1 MFNNLVES
9 DLHTQEH
16 VRRSWFFLG
25 TLAAYTLLMMIAGV
39 ASIYAYDAHLEEQTN
54 EYIITFVPPPQP
66 EAATPQRP
74 NPPRATIVPDTSRR
88 VSERPEAIGRIADST
103 KPPDQISSAPSR
115 VRELPAGPVAI
126 TGRDYDAVT
135 SNIPGSP
142 TGGNGVPGDA
152 SRPVHVEIT
161 ETPPQPPPRATPT
174 PQPVKVL
181 RTSTLL
187 NSKAVRLPKP
197 RYPEMARIAKAYGP
211 VNVQV
216 MLDET
221 GKVVSAQAVSGHP
234 LLRAAAVQAAYQAQF
249 TPTILGDRPVKVS
262 GVITYNFTF

>member
-9 DLHTQEH
+9 DLHTHEH

-25 TLAAYTLLMMIAGV
+25 TLAAYALLMMIAGV

-54 EYIITFVPPPQP
+54 EYIVTFVPPPMP

-74 NPPRATIVPDTSRR
+74 NQPRPATVPDTSRR
-88 VSERPEAIGRIADST
+88 VSERPEAIARIADST
-103 KPPDQISSAPSR
+103 KPPDQISSKPST
-115 VRELPAGPVAI
+115 VRELPSGPVAI
-126 TGRDYDAVT
+126 TGRDIDAAP
-135 SNIPGSP
+135 SRIPGSP
-142 TGGNGVPGDA
+142 TGGNGVPGNA
-152 SRPVHVEIT
+152 TRPVPVEII
-161 ETPPQPPPRATPT
+161 ETPPPRVTPT
-174 PQPVKVL
+174 PQPVKVM

-187 NSKAVRLPKP
+187 NSKAIRLPKP
-197 RYPEMARIAKAYGP
+197 RYPELARIAKASGA

-216 MLDET
+216 LLDET
-221 GKVVSAQAVSGHP
+221 GKVISAQAVSGHP
-234 LLRAAAVQAAYQAQF
+234 LLRAAAEQAAHQALF

>member
-9 DLHTQEH
+9 DLHTHEH

-25 TLAAYTLLMMIAGV
+25 TLAAYTALMMIAGV

-54 EYIITFVPPPQP
+54 EYIVTFVPPLQP

-74 NPPRATIVPDTSRR
+74 NPPRAAIVPDAARR
-88 VSERPEAIGRIADST
+88 LSERPEAIARIADST
-103 KPPDQISSAPSR
+103 KPPDQISSTPSR
-115 VRELPAGPVAI
+115 VRELPPGPVAI

-135 SNIPGSP
+135 GNIPGSP

-152 SRPVHVEIT
+152 SRPVPVEIV
-161 ETPPQPPPRATPT
+161 ETPPPPRVTPT

-181 RTSTLL
+181 RTSTVL
-187 NSKAVRLPKP
+187 NSKAISLPKP
-197 RYPEMARIAKAYGP
+197 RYPETARIIKASGA

-216 MLDET
+216 LLDET
-221 GKVVSAQAVSGHP
+221 GKVVSAQALSGHP
-234 LLRAAAVQAAYQAQF
+234 LLRAAAVQAAYQALF